1 LVWSRTTH
9 PPPAVLRV
17 GRHDVEPT
25 DPLGDRPVRP
35 SRQAPAPGFGGGR
48 RGLSLSPHLRRIE
61 AEAISILREVA
72 ASFRNPVLLYSI
84 GKDSSVVLQLAMK
97 AFAPGRVPFPLL
109 HIATGWDF
117 QAMLDFRD
125 ARVAELGLQLIVHT
139 NPDGLARGINPLRD
153 GSQLHMSIMGTEALK
168 QGLDAHGFDAAI
180 GGARRDEE
188 KSRAKERVFSR
199 RSAGHIWQPRD
210 QRPELWNLYNTRLSP
225 GETMRVFPISNWTE
239 MDVWD
244 YIAAEAIPIVPL
256 YFAAE
261 RPMLRRNGA
270 LIMRDDARM
279 PLEPG
284 EAVVPTWVRFRTM
297 GDWPLTGAH
306 ESRAETI
313 EAVLEELRAS
323 RVSERHGRLIDNDQ
337 EASMERKKREGYF

>member
-1 LVWSRTTH
+1 MEFQRSR
-9 PPPAVLRV
+9 P
-17 GRHDVEPT
+17 
-25 DPLGDRPVRP
+25 
-35 SRQAPAPGFGGGR
+35 
-48 RGLSLSPHLRRIE
+48 LSPHLRRLE
-61 AEAISILREVA
+61 AESISILRETA

-84 GKDSSVVLQLAMK
+84 GKDSSVVLHLAMK
-97 AFAPGRVPFPLL
+97 AFAPGRIPFPLL

-117 QAMLDFRD
+117 RAMLEFRD
-125 ARVAELGLQLIVHT
+125 RRAKELGANLIVHT
-139 NPDGLARGINPLRD
+139 NPDGLARGINPLTH
-153 GSQLHMSIMGTEALK
+153 GSQVHMTMMGTEALK
-168 QGLDAHGFDAAI
+168 QALDQHGFDAAL

-188 KSRAKERVFSR
+188 KARAKERVFSHR
-199 RSAGHIWQPRD
+199 APGHIWEPRG
-210 QRPELWNLYNTRLSP
+210 QRPELWGLYNTRIAP

-239 MDVWD
+239 FDVWD
-244 YIAAEAIPIVPL
+244 YIAGENIPVVPL

-270 LIMRDDARM
+270 LIMRDDDRM

-284 EAVVPTWVRFRTM
+284 EQVEMMWVRFRTM

-306 ESRAETI
+306 ESRAETM
-313 EAVLEELRAS
+313 EQVLEELRDS